1 VLDRIRVDL
10 EMKNSTATKLYLEAL
25 EQSRTLQKF
34 RDSIWVCNVIA
45 LAAAAVAAIS
55 AELFEGRGRA
65 SDNTAVRLH
74 ADQTDGT
81 GAGQLAT
88 L

>member
-1 VLDRIRVDL
+1 VLDRIRVNL

-25 EQSRTLQKF
+25 EQNRTSQKF
-34 RDSIWVCNVIA
+34 RDSIWVCNIIA
-45 LAAAAVAAIS
+45 LSAAAVAAIS
-55 AELFEGRGRA
+55 DERFEGRGRA
-65 SDNTAVRLH
+65 SDNTAIRLH
-74 ADQTDGT
+74 AGQTDGT